1 MQFQTTRRALV
12 TGGSRGI
19 GAAIVTVLRARGV
32 EVVAPERAA
41 LDLNDEASVRAFFA
55 SRKNEHF
62 DILVNNAGINVLNEL
77 EAVQSRDWEQ
87 MLRVN
92 LSAPLWLMQEVTPAM
107 KARGW
112 GRIVNISS
120 IFSTVTREGRGA
132 YAATKAGLNGLTRT
146 AAVELAPHGILV
158 NALCP
163 GYVETEMTRVNNSPP
178 QLAVLAAQIPL
189 GRLAAPEEIAH
200 WVGFLCDEKNT
211 YLTGQVLLVDG
222 GFTCR

>member
-1 MQFQTTRRALV
+1 MQGQTARRALV

-19 GAAIVTVLRARGV
+19 GAAIVAVLRDRGV
-32 EVVAPERAA
+32 ETVAPERAA
-41 LDLNDEASVRAFFA
+41 LDLNEEASVRAFFA
-55 SRKNEHF
+55 ARENEQF
-62 DILVNNAGINVLNEL
+62 DILVNNAGINVVNEL
-77 EAVQSRDWEQ
+77 GVVLRADWEQ

-92 LSAPLWLMQEVTPAM
+92 LSAPLWLMQSVTPAM

-120 IFSTVTREGRGA
+120 IFSSVTREGRGA

-146 AAVELAPHGILV
+146 AAVELAPHGVLV

-163 GYVETEMTRVNNSPP
+163 GYVETEMTRLNNSTA
-178 QLAVLAAQIPL
+178 QRELLTAQIPL
-189 GRLAAPEEIAH
+189 GRMATPEEIAH
-200 WVGFLCDEKNT
+200 WVAFLCDENNT
-211 YLTGQVLLVDG
+211 YLTGQVLTVDG